1 MPSHRPPRPHG
12 PHHHGP
18 HHHGPHH
25 HGPRHAPLPSSVVS
39 ALIRPERL
47 DALLAPWMPDA
58 EERAFV
64 VRCIVGEGPVH
75 HRGASYTLVC
85 LLGLLLEELG
95 PSQEGGAPAGESLP
109 VPIRLPPHLAR
120 GDDHDYPLSIPLA
133 PLTRLAPKGSPELA
147 ALVDCLTDG
156 PPHHAL
162 ANAAMICLLDALFTR
177 AARARAAAEPT

>member
-1 MPSHRPPRPHG
+1 MPPSRPPR
-12 PHHHGP
+12 
-18 HHHGPHH
+18 H
-25 HGPRHAPLPSSVVS
+25 HGPRPTPLPSSAVS
-39 ALIRPERL
+39 AFIRPSRL

-64 VRCIVGEGPVH
+64 VRCIAGEGPVH
-75 HRGASYTLVC
+75 HRGASYALVC

-95 PSQEGGAPAGESLP
+95 PDEGGARAGESLP

-120 GDDHDYPLSIPLA
+120 GDDHDYPLTIPLA

-162 ANAAMICLLDALFTR
+162 ANAAMICLLDALFAR
-177 AARARAAAEPT
+177 AERARAGAEEA

>member
-1 MPSHRPPRPHG
+1 MPPPRPPRD
-12 PHHHGP
+12 
-18 HHHGPHH
+18 
-25 HGPRHAPLPSSVVS
+25 HGPRHAPLPSSAVS
-39 ALIRPERL
+39 ALIRPGRL

-64 VRCIVGEGPVH
+64 VRCIVGEGPIH
-75 HRGASYTLVC
+75 HRGASYTLLC

-95 PSQEGGAPAGESLP
+95 PDEGGAPRGESLP

-120 GDDHDYPLSIPLA
+120 GSDHDYPLALPLA

-162 ANAAMICLLDALFTR
+162 ANAAMVCLLDALFAR
-177 AARARAAAEPT
+177 AGRARAGVEPA

>member
-1 MPSHRPPRPHG
+1 MPPPRPPRDPGHRY
-12 PHHHGP
+12 PS
-18 HHHGPHH
+18 
-25 HGPRHAPLPSSVVS
+25 LPSSVVS
-39 ALIRPERL
+39 AFLRPARL

-95 PSQEGGAPAGESLP
+95 PPEGGAPSGESLP

-120 GDDHDYPLSIPLA
+120 GSEHDYPLAIPLA

-162 ANAAMICLLDALFTR
+162 ANAAMVCLLDALFAR
-177 AARARAAAEPT
+177 AERARAGAEPA